1 MQNDPSPDDRRVHP
15 LEREPQRQTDP
26 SPEGGPPGQRPSQT
40 VILRI
45 PSVRPIATYV
55 LLAINLAVF
64 IIRAISPE
72 WDIEIFLWGAN
83 YAPAVIQ
90 NGEIHR
96 LLTSM
101 FLHASIY
108 DVRGN
113 LAPQFALH
121 LALNSYIIWTAGTQ
135 LERLF
140 GHARYLII
148 YLLGGLTGSIFSV
161 VFGGG
166 SYSVGA
172 SGAVFAILGAEFI
185 YLYKHRVLLGARAQ
199 QQMRSLAW
207 LAVINLLFGIMSNVG
222 NAAIRIDNW
231 GHIGGAIGGLALSW
245 FISPYFLPR
254 RHPDQPQDLIA
265 DDVNP
270 LKTRYAMVSLY
281 GAALMLILI
290 IARAV
295 GIGGTA

>member
-1 MQNDPSPDDRRVHP
+1 MTNDPSPDERRVHP
-15 LEREPQRQTDP
+15 LEREPQRPSDP
-26 SPEGGPPGQRPSQT
+26 SGEPTGSRPSQT

-45 PSVRPIATYV
+45 PSVRPLATYV
-55 LLAINLAVF
+55 LLGINLAVF
-64 IIRAISPE
+64 IIRALSPE
-72 WDIEIFLWGAN
+72 LDIQIFLWGAN

-90 NGEIHR
+90 DGEIYR

-148 YLLGGLTGSIFSV
+148 YLLGGITGSIFSV

-166 SYSVGA
+166 AYSVGA
-172 SGAVFAILGAEFI
+172 SGAVFAILGAEFVYI
-185 YLYKHRVLLGARAQ
+185 YKHRLLLGARAQ
-199 QQMRSLAW
+199 QQMRSLIS
-207 LAVINLLFGIMSNVG
+207 LAVINLLFGILSNVG

-231 GHIGGAIGGLALSW
+231 GHIGGAIGGLALAW

-254 RHPDQPQDLIA
+254 RHPERPQDLIA

-270 LKTRYAMVSLY
+270 LRAHYAKLSLY
-281 GAALMLILI
+281 GAGLMLLLVA
-290 IARAV
+290 ARTL
-295 GIGGTA
+295 GIGMT